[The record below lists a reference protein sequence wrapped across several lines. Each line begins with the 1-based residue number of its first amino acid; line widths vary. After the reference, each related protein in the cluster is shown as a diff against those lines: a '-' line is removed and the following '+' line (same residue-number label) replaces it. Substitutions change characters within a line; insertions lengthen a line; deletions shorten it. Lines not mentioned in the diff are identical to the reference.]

1 MHTCTHPV
9 CGVVRA
15 TCDYIP
21 VQSLTYVMG
30 HDLTTR
36 RRARHSP
43 RARHSRVVVV
53 MIIMITSLVCAA
65 RAGAP
70 VGETVDVA
78 GSEESLRN

>member
-1 MHTCTHPV
+1 MHTCTPPV

-15 TCDYIP
+15 TCEYIP

-53 MIIMITSLVCAA
+53 IIVTSLVCAA

-70 VGETVDVA
+70 VGKTVDVA